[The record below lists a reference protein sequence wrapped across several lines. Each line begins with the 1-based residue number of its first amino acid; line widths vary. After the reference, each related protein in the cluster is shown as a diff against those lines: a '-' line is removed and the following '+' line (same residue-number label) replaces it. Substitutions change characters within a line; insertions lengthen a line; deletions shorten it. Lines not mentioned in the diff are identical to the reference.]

1 MKTKIFLLAMGILMT
16 KNLLAQNLGQTT
28 YSDRMNQ
35 IFQSVD
41 KSKISTGLLCDYG
54 LQMVEP
60 KYFNGVPADS
70 NFVSMDTWRMLY
82 SGMYMSKI
90 NNNVSLTAP
99 VTVFDQIDNY
109 YGGTLKNEEYSI
121 DNNQ

>member
-109 YGGTLKNEEYSI
+109 YGGTLKNEE
-121 DNNQ
+121 